1 MPSSTADPRHPAAS
15 TSSTTAPDPSGAV
28 SVSGLRDLCDDA
40 GMPRNQTFD
49 LLLVHGA
56 GGGGWE
62 WALWRHVLEARG
74 HRVRAPDLQPVADG
88 LAVTRYEDY
97 LQQVHDALAPLRR
110 PRVLVGAS
118 LGGLLALEAVSAA
131 DALVLVNPL
140 PPAPWHLRMPARE
153 WPDVVHWGRD
163 ARLAST
169 RRALADAD
177 DATTLEAARR
187 WRNESGTVL
196 RTAHAGRALPAPSVP
211 TLCIASRKDDDV
223 PPAITQAL
231 AAAWNADL
239 QVSAATTHVGP
250 LLGVDAAHTAR
261 VVHDWLQRCLFAD
274 AGLAKD

>member
-28 SVSGLRDLCDDA
+28 SVSGLRDVCDDA
-40 GMPRNQTFD
+40 GMPRNRTFD

-131 DALVLVNPL
+131 DALALVNPL

-163 ARLAST
+163 ARLGST

-196 RTAHAGRALPAPSVP
+196 RTAHAGRAPPAPSVP

-261 VVHDWLQRCLFAD
+261 VVHDWLQRRLFAD
-274 AGLAKD
+274 AGLAKV

>member
-28 SVSGLRDLCDDA
+28 SVPGLRDVCDDA
-40 GMPRNQTFD
+40 GMPRNRTFD

-74 HRVRAPDLQPVADG
+74 HRVHAPDLQPVTDG

-140 PPAPWHLRMPARE
+140 PPAPWHPRMPARE

-261 VVHDWLQRCLFAD
+261 VVHVWLQRRLFAD
-274 AGLAKD
+274 AGRAKD